1 MKRIL
6 FLLTAT
12 VFLLNADT
20 TISTTVDPNVMFY
33 DKSTGNVKKDRKR
46 VLKNMVNLEKER
58 VKSFNEYSE
67 TKMSKGDL
75 AAFGAFFKASLES
88 CVEQK
93 VCYYEHKDGKVS
105 FVVNDREKFY
115 KHVLKDLGTELS
127 LPLFNWLY
135 KGSDF
140 GALHEQFGDMY
151 DGYIKYLISMV
162 RVSQKEKA
170 KKVDAT
176 ALKEM
181 EELAKKNTEEAF
193 QKRSDGEIQSHSDS
207 PDFIGNSQK
216 VKNDATPTPVPL
228 IGNVGNNANANTNTN
243 ASKETASKEE
253 VSPSQEASPSKKKK
267 KAKKKRRLSKK
278 EKRQALQQE
287 LEKHGNSNES
297 HKTEEHNEKK

>member
-6 FLLTAT
+6 FFLAAT
-12 VFLLNADT
+12 TFLLRAET
-20 TISTTVDPNVMFY
+20 ASATINTTVDPNVMFSES
-33 DKSTGNVKKDRKR
+33 STGNVKKDRKR
-46 VLKNMVNLEKER
+46 VLKSMVDLEKER
-58 VKSFNEYSE
+58 VKNFNQYSE

-75 AAFGAFFKASLES
+75 SAFGAFFKGSLED

-93 VCYYEHKDGKVS
+93 ICYYEHRNGKVS

-170 KKVDAT
+170 RKVDAIV
-176 ALKEM
+176 LKKM
-181 EELAKKNTEEAF
+181 EEQAEKDTKAAF
-193 QKRSDGEIQSHSDS
+193 QKRSSGELESHTDS
-207 PDFIGNSQK
+207 PEFISSSKKTQTSNPELDSM
-216 VKNDATPTPVPL
+216 T
-228 IGNVGNNANANTNTN
+228 NANTL
-243 ASKETASKEE
+243 KETASKEPE
-253 VSPSQEASPSKKKK
+253 TSSKKEKK
-267 KAKKKRRLSKK
+267 PKKKRRLSKK
-278 EKRQALQQE
+278 EKQQQALQQE
-287 LEKHGNSNES
+287 FEKQVSGSSES
-297 HKTEEHNEKK
+297 EK

>member
-6 FLLTAT
+6 FFLAAT
-12 VFLLNADT
+12 TFLLRAET
-20 TISTTVDPNVMFY
+20 ASATINTTVDPNVMFSES
-33 DKSTGNVKKDRKR
+33 STGNVKKDRKR
-46 VLKNMVNLEKER
+46 VLKSMVDLEKER
-58 VKSFNEYSE
+58 VKNFNQYSE

-75 AAFGAFFKASLES
+75 SAFGAFFKGSLED

-93 VCYYEHKDGKVS
+93 ICYYEHRNGKVS

-170 KKVDAT
+170 RKVDAIV
-176 ALKEM
+176 LKKM
-181 EELAKKNTEEAF
+181 EEQAEKDTKAAF
-193 QKRSDGEIQSHSDS
+193 QKRSSGELESHTDS
-207 PDFIGNSQK
+207 PEFISSSKTQNSS
-216 VKNDATPTPVPL
+216 NPDLDPMT
-228 IGNVGNNANANTNTN
+228 NANTL
-243 ASKETASKEE
+243 KKTASKEPE
-253 VSPSQEASPSKKKK
+253 TSSKKEKK
-267 KAKKKRRLSKK
+267 PKKKRRLSKK
-278 EKRQALQQE
+278 EKQQQALQQE
-287 LEKHGNSNES
+287 FEKQVSGSSES
-297 HKTEEHNEKK
+297 EK

>member
-6 FLLTAT
+6 FFLVAT
-12 VFLLNADT
+12 TFLLRAET
-20 TISTTVDPNVMFY
+20 ASATINTTVDPNVMFSES
-33 DKSTGNVKKDRKR
+33 STGNVKKDRKR
-46 VLKNMVNLEKER
+46 VLKSMVDLEKER
-58 VKSFNEYSE
+58 VKNFNQYSE

-75 AAFGAFFKASLES
+75 SAFGAFFKGSLED

-93 VCYYEHKDGKVS
+93 ICYYEHRNGRVS

-170 KKVDAT
+170 RKLDAV
-176 ALKEM
+176 ALKKM
-181 EELAKKNTEEAF
+181 EEQAEKDTKAAF
-193 QKRSDGEIQSHSDS
+193 QKRSSGELQNHTDS
-207 PDFIGNSQK
+207 PEFISSSKKTQTSNPELDSI
-216 VKNDATPTPVPL
+216 T
-228 IGNVGNNANANTNTN
+228 NANTL
-243 ASKETASKEE
+243 KETASKEPE
-253 VSPSQEASPSKKKK
+253 TSSNKEKKP
-267 KAKKKRRLSKK
+267 KKKRRLSKK
-278 EKRQALQQE
+278 ERQQQALQQE
-287 LEKHGNSNES
+287 FEKQISDS
-297 HKTEEHNEKK
+297 SKSEK

>member
-6 FLLTAT
+6 FFLAAT
-12 VFLLNADT
+12 TFLLRAET
-20 TISTTVDPNVMFY
+20 ASATINTTVDPNVMFSES
-33 DKSTGNVKKDRKR
+33 STGNVKKDRKR

-58 VKSFNEYSE
+58 VKNFNQYSE

-75 AAFGAFFKASLES
+75 SAFGAFFKGSLED

-93 VCYYEHKDGKVS
+93 ICYYEYRNGKVS

-170 KKVDAT
+170 RKLDTATFKK
-176 ALKEM
+176 M
-181 EELAKKNTEEAF
+181 EEQAEKDTEATF
-193 QKRSDGEIQSHSDS
+193 KKRSNGELESHTDS
-207 PDFIGNSQK
+207 PEFISSSKKTQTSNP
-216 VKNDATPTPVPL
+216 DLDPMT
-228 IGNVGNNANANTNTN
+228 NANTL
-243 ASKETASKEE
+243 KETASKEPE
-253 VSPSQEASPSKKKK
+253 TSSNKEKKP
-267 KAKKKRRLSKK
+267 KKKRRLSKK
-278 EKRQALQQE
+278 ERQQQAMQQE
-287 LEKHGNSNES
+287 FEKQISDS
-297 HKTEEHNEKK
+297 SKSEK

>member
-6 FLLTAT
+6 FLLVAT
-12 VFLLNADT
+12 TFLLRAET
-20 TISTTVDPNVMFY
+20 ASATINTTVDPNVMFSEG
-33 DKSTGNVKKDRKR
+33 STGNVKKDRKR
-46 VLKNMVNLEKER
+46 VLKSMVNLEKER
-58 VKSFNEYSE
+58 VKNFNQYSE

-75 AAFGAFFKASLES
+75 SAFGAFFKGSLES

-162 RVSQKEKA
+162 RISQKEKA
-170 KKVDAT
+170 KKVDAVV
-176 ALKEM
+176 LKRM
-181 EELAKKNTEEAF
+181 EEQAEKDTKAAF
-193 QKRSDGEIQSHSDS
+193 QKRSSGELESHTDS
-207 PDFIGNSQK
+207 PEFISSSKKTDLSNTDTAQ
-216 VKNDATPTPVPL
+216 TP
-228 IGNVGNNANANTNTN
+228 IEGAS
-243 ASKETASKEE
+243 ASKEVASKELE
-253 VSPSQEASPSKKKK
+253 TSSKKQKK
-267 KAKKKRRLSKK
+267 PKKKRRLSKK
-278 EKRQALQQE
+278 ERQQQALQQE
-287 LEKHGNSNES
+287 FEKQINNSSEP
-297 HKTEEHNEKK
+297 EK

>member
-6 FLLTAT
+6 FFLAAT
-12 VFLLNADT
+12 TFLLRAETDSA
-20 TISTTVDPNVMFY
+20 TINTTVDPNVMFSES
-33 DKSTGNVKKDRKR
+33 STGNVKKDRKR

-58 VKSFNEYSE
+58 VKNFNQYSE

-75 AAFGAFFKASLES
+75 SAFGAFFKGSLED

-93 VCYYEHKDGKVS
+93 ICYYEHRNGKVS

-170 KKVDAT
+170 RKLDTATFKK
-176 ALKEM
+176 M
-181 EELAKKNTEEAF
+181 EEQAEKDTEAAF
-193 QKRSDGEIQSHSDS
+193 KKRSNGELESHTDS
-207 PDFIGNSQK
+207 PEFISSSKKTQTSNS
-216 VKNDATPTPVPL
+216 DLDSMT
-228 IGNVGNNANANTNTN
+228 NANTL
-243 ASKETASKEE
+243 KETASKEPE
-253 VSPSQEASPSKKKK
+253 TSSNKEKKP
-267 KAKKKRRLSKK
+267 KKKRRLSKK
-278 EKRQALQQE
+278 ERQQQALQQE
-287 LEKHGNSNES
+287 FEKQISDS
-297 HKTEEHNEKK
+297 SKSEK

>member
-6 FLLTAT
+6 FFLAAT
-12 VFLLNADT
+12 TFLLRAET
-20 TISTTVDPNVMFY
+20 ASATINTTVDPNVMFSES
-33 DKSTGNVKKDRKR
+33 STGNMKKDRKR
-46 VLKNMVNLEKER
+46 VLKSMVDLEKER
-58 VKSFNEYSE
+58 VKNFNQYSE

-75 AAFGAFFKASLES
+75 SAFGAFFKGSLED

-93 VCYYEHKDGKVS
+93 ICYYEHRNGKVS

-170 KKVDAT
+170 RKLDTATFKK
-176 ALKEM
+176 M
-181 EELAKKNTEEAF
+181 EEQAEKDTKAAF
-193 QKRSDGEIQSHSDS
+193 KKRSNGELESHTDS
-207 PDFIGNSQK
+207 PEFISSSKTQNSS
-216 VKNDATPTPVPL
+216 NPDLDPMT
-228 IGNVGNNANANTNTN
+228 NANTL
-243 ASKETASKEE
+243 KETASKEPE
-253 VSPSQEASPSKKKK
+253 TSSNKEKKP
-267 KAKKKRRLSKK
+267 KKKRRLSKK
-278 EKRQALQQE
+278 ERQQQAMQQE
-287 LEKHGNSNES
+287 FEKQISDS
-297 HKTEEHNEKK
+297 SKSEK

>member
-6 FLLTAT
+6 FFLAAT
-12 VFLLNADT
+12 TFLLRAET
-20 TISTTVDPNVMFY
+20 ASATINTTVDPNVMFSES
-33 DKSTGNVKKDRKR
+33 STGNVKKDRKR
-46 VLKNMVNLEKER
+46 VLKSMVDLEKER
-58 VKSFNEYSE
+58 VKNFNQYSE

-75 AAFGAFFKASLES
+75 SAFGAFFKGSLED

-93 VCYYEHKDGKVS
+93 ICYYEHRNGKVS

-170 KKVDAT
+170 RKPDAV
-176 ALKEM
+176 ALKKM
-181 EELAKKNTEEAF
+181 EEQAEKDTKAAF
-193 QKRSDGEIQSHSDS
+193 QKRSSGELQNHTDS
-207 PDFIGNSQK
+207 PEFISSSKKTQTSNPELDSI
-216 VKNDATPTPVPL
+216 T
-228 IGNVGNNANANTNTN
+228 NANTL
-243 ASKETASKEE
+243 KETASKEPE
-253 VSPSQEASPSKKKK
+253 PSSNKGKKP
-267 KAKKKRRLSKK
+267 KKKRRLSKK
-278 EKRQALQQE
+278 ERQQQALQQE
-287 LEKHGNSNES
+287 FEKQISDS
-297 HKTEEHNEKK
+297 SKSEK

>member
-6 FLLTAT
+6 FFLAAT
-12 VFLLNADT
+12 TFLLRAETDSA
-20 TISTTVDPNVMFY
+20 TINTTVDPNVMFSES
-33 DKSTGNVKKDRKR
+33 STGNVKKDRKR
-46 VLKNMVNLEKER
+46 VLKSMVNLEKER
-58 VKSFNEYSE
+58 VKNFNQYSE

-75 AAFGAFFKASLES
+75 SAFGAFFKGSLES

-170 KKVDAT
+170 RKLDVATFKK
-176 ALKEM
+176 M
-181 EELAKKNTEEAF
+181 EEQAEKDTKAAF
-193 QKRSDGEIQSHSDS
+193 QKRSSGELESHTDS
-207 PDFIGNSQK
+207 PEFISSSKKTQTSNP
-216 VKNDATPTPVPL
+216 DLDPMT
-228 IGNVGNNANANTNTN
+228 NANTL
-243 ASKETASKEE
+243 KETASKE
-253 VSPSQEASPSKKKK
+253 PEASSKKEKK
-267 KAKKKRRLSKK
+267 SKKKRRLSKK
-278 EKRQALQQE
+278 EKQQQALQQE
-287 LEKHGNSNES
+287 FEKQISDS
-297 HKTEEHNEKK
+297 SKSEK

>member
-6 FLLTAT
+6 FFLAAT
-12 VFLLNADT
+12 TFLLRAET
-20 TISTTVDPNVMFY
+20 ASATINTTVDPNVMFSES
-33 DKSTGNVKKDRKR
+33 STGNVKKDRKR
-46 VLKNMVNLEKER
+46 VLKSMVDLEKER
-58 VKSFNEYSE
+58 VKNFNQYSE

-75 AAFGAFFKASLES
+75 SAFGAFFKGSLED

-93 VCYYEHKDGKVS
+93 ICYYEHRNGKVS

-170 KKVDAT
+170 RKVDAIV
-176 ALKEM
+176 LKKM
-181 EELAKKNTEEAF
+181 EEQAEKDTKAAF
-193 QKRSDGEIQSHSDS
+193 QKRSSGELQNHTDS
-207 PDFIGNSQK
+207 PEFISSFKKTQTSNPELDSI
-216 VKNDATPTPVPL
+216 T
-228 IGNVGNNANANTNTN
+228 NANTL
-243 ASKETASKEE
+243 KETASKEPE
-253 VSPSQEASPSKKKK
+253 TSSNKEKKP
-267 KAKKKRRLSKK
+267 KKKRRLSKK
-278 EKRQALQQE
+278 ERQQQALQQE
-287 LEKHGNSNES
+287 FEKQISDS
-297 HKTEEHNEKK
+297 SKSEK

>member
-6 FLLTAT
+6 FFLAAT
-12 VFLLNADT
+12 TFLLRAETDSA
-20 TISTTVDPNVMFY
+20 TINTTVDPNVMFSES
-33 DKSTGNVKKDRKR
+33 STGNVKKDRKR
-46 VLKNMVNLEKER
+46 VLKSMVNLEKER
-58 VKSFNEYSE
+58 VKNFNQYSE

-75 AAFGAFFKASLES
+75 SAFGAFFKGSLES

-170 KKVDAT
+170 RKLDAATFKK
-176 ALKEM
+176 M
-181 EELAKKNTEEAF
+181 EEQAEKDTKAAF
-193 QKRSDGEIQSHSDS
+193 QKRSSGELESHHTDS
-207 PDFIGNSQK
+207 PEFISSSKKTQNASNS
-216 VKNDATPTPVPL
+216 DLDSTT
-228 IGNVGNNANANTNTN
+228 NANAL
-243 ASKETASKEE
+243 KETASKE
-253 VSPSQEASPSKKKK
+253 PEASSKKEKK
-267 KAKKKRRLSKK
+267 PKKKRRLSKK
-278 EKRQALQQE
+278 EKQQQALQQE
-287 LEKHGNSNES
+287 FEKQISDS
-297 HKTEEHNEKK
+297 SKSEK

>member
-6 FLLTAT
+6 FFLVAAT
-12 VFLLNADT
+12 FLLRAET
-20 TISTTVDPNVMFY
+20 ASATINTTVDPNVMFSES
-33 DKSTGNVKKDRKR
+33 STGNVKKDRKR
-46 VLKNMVNLEKER
+46 VLKSMVDLEKER
-58 VKSFNEYSE
+58 VKNFNQYSE

-75 AAFGAFFKASLES
+75 SAFGAFFKGSLED

-93 VCYYEHKDGKVS
+93 ICYYEHRNGKVS

-170 KKVDAT
+170 RKVDAIV
-176 ALKEM
+176 LKKM
-181 EELAKKNTEEAF
+181 EEQAEKDTKAAF
-193 QKRSDGEIQSHSDS
+193 QKRSSGELESHTDS
-207 PDFIGNSQK
+207 PEFISSSKTQNSS
-216 VKNDATPTPVPL
+216 NPDLDPMT
-228 IGNVGNNANANTNTN
+228 NANTL
-243 ASKETASKEE
+243 KETASKEPE
-253 VSPSQEASPSKKKK
+253 TSSKKEKK
-267 KAKKKRRLSKK
+267 PKKKRRLSKK
-278 EKRQALQQE
+278 EKQQQALQQE
-287 LEKHGNSNES
+287 FEKQVSGSSES
-297 HKTEEHNEKK
+297 EK

>member
-6 FLLTAT
+6 FFLAAT
-12 VFLLNADT
+12 TFLLRAETDSA
-20 TISTTVDPNVMFY
+20 TINTTVDPNVMFSES
-33 DKSTGNVKKDRKR
+33 STGNVKKDRKR
-46 VLKNMVNLEKER
+46 VLKSMVDLEKER
-58 VKSFNEYSE
+58 VKNFNQYSE

-75 AAFGAFFKASLES
+75 SAFGAFFKGSLED

-93 VCYYEHKDGKVS
+93 ICYYEHRNGKVS

-170 KKVDAT
+170 RKLDAV
-176 ALKEM
+176 ALKKM
-181 EELAKKNTEEAF
+181 EEQAEKDTKAAF
-193 QKRSDGEIQSHSDS
+193 QKRSNGELQNHTDS
-207 PDFIGNSQK
+207 PEFISSSKKTQTSNP
-216 VKNDATPTPVPL
+216 DLDPMT
-228 IGNVGNNANANTNTN
+228 NANTL
-243 ASKETASKEE
+243 KETASKE
-253 VSPSQEASPSKKKK
+253 PEASSKKEKK
-267 KAKKKRRLSKK
+267 PKKKRRLSKK
-278 EKRQALQQE
+278 EKQQRALQQE
-287 LEKHGNSNES
+287 FEKQISDS
-297 HKTEEHNEKK
+297 SKSEK

>member
-6 FLLTAT
+6 FFLVAKI
-12 VFLLNADT
+12 FLLRAETDSA
-20 TISTTVDPNVMFY
+20 TINTTVDPNVMFSES
-33 DKSTGNVKKDRKR
+33 STGNVKKDHKR

-58 VKSFNEYSE
+58 VKNFNQYSE

-75 AAFGAFFKASLES
+75 SAFGAFFKGSLES

-93 VCYYEHKDGKVS
+93 VCYYEHKNGKVS

-162 RVSQKEKA
+162 RISQKEKA
-170 KKVDAT
+170 RKVDAVV
-176 ALKEM
+176 LKKM
-181 EELAKKNTEEAF
+181 EEQAEKDTKAAF
-193 QKRSDGEIQSHSDS
+193 QKRSSGELESHTDS
-207 PDFIGNSQK
+207 PEFISSSKKAQ
-216 VKNDATPTPVPL
+216 TPNPDLDPMT
-228 IGNVGNNANANTNTN
+228 NTNTL
-243 ASKETASKEE
+243 KETASKEPE
-253 VSPSQEASPSKKKK
+253 TSSNKEKKP
-267 KAKKKRRLSKK
+267 KKKRRLSKK
-278 EKRQALQQE
+278 ERQQQALQQE
-287 LEKHGNSNES
+287 FEKQISDS
-297 HKTEEHNEKK
+297 SKSEK

>member
-6 FLLTAT
+6 FFLAAT
-12 VFLLNADT
+12 TFLLRAETDSV
-20 TISTTVDPNVMFY
+20 TINTTVDPNVMFSES
-33 DKSTGNVKKDRKR
+33 STGNVKKDRKR
-46 VLKNMVNLEKER
+46 VLKSMVNLEKER
-58 VKSFNEYSE
+58 VKNFNQYSE

-75 AAFGAFFKASLES
+75 SAFGAFFKGSLES

-170 KKVDAT
+170 RKLDAATFKK
-176 ALKEM
+176 M
-181 EELAKKNTEEAF
+181 EEQAEKDTKAAF
-193 QKRSDGEIQSHSDS
+193 QKRSSGELESHTDS
-207 PDFIGNSQK
+207 PEFISSSKKTQTSNPDLDS
-216 VKNDATPTPVPL
+216 TT
-228 IGNVGNNANANTNTN
+228 NANAL
-243 ASKETASKEE
+243 KETASKE
-253 VSPSQEASPSKKKK
+253 PEASSKKEKK
-267 KAKKKRRLSKK
+267 PKKKRRLSKK
-278 EKRQALQQE
+278 ERQQQALQQE
-287 LEKHGNSNES
+287 FEKQISDS
-297 HKTEEHNEKK
+297 SKSEK

>member
-6 FLLTAT
+6 FFLAAT
-12 VFLLNADT
+12 TFLLRAET
-20 TISTTVDPNVMFY
+20 ASATINTTVDPNVMFSES
-33 DKSTGNVKKDRKR
+33 STGNVKKDRKR
-46 VLKNMVNLEKER
+46 VLKSMVDLEKER
-58 VKSFNEYSE
+58 VKNFNQYSE

-75 AAFGAFFKASLES
+75 SAFGAFFKGSLED

-93 VCYYEHKDGKVS
+93 ICYYEHRNGKVS

-170 KKVDAT
+170 RKLDTAT
-176 ALKEM
+176 FKRM
-181 EELAKKNTEEAF
+181 EEQAEKDTKAAF
-193 QKRSDGEIQSHSDS
+193 QKRSSGELESHTDS
-207 PDFIGNSQK
+207 PEFISSSKEAQTPNS
-216 VKNDATPTPVPL
+216 DLDSTT
-228 IGNVGNNANANTNTN
+228 NANAL
-243 ASKETASKEE
+243 KETASKEPE
-253 VSPSQEASPSKKKK
+253 TSSKKEKK
-267 KAKKKRRLSKK
+267 PKKKRRLSKK
-278 EKRQALQQE
+278 ERQQQALQQE
-287 LEKHGNSNES
+287 FEKQISDS
-297 HKTEEHNEKK
+297 SKSEK

>member
-6 FLLTAT
+6 FFLAAT
-12 VFLLNADT
+12 TFLLRAETDSA
-20 TISTTVDPNVMFY
+20 TINTTVDPNVMFSES
-33 DKSTGNVKKDRKR
+33 STGSVKKDRKR
-46 VLKNMVNLEKER
+46 VLKSMVNLEKER
-58 VKSFNEYSE
+58 VKNFNQYSE

-75 AAFGAFFKASLES
+75 SAFGAFFKGSLES

-170 KKVDAT
+170 RKLDAATFKK
-176 ALKEM
+176 M
-181 EELAKKNTEEAF
+181 EEQAEKDTKAAF
-193 QKRSDGEIQSHSDS
+193 QKRSSGELESHTDS
-207 PDFIGNSQK
+207 PEFISSSKKTQTSNP
-216 VKNDATPTPVPL
+216 DLDPMT
-228 IGNVGNNANANTNTN
+228 NANTL
-243 ASKETASKEE
+243 KETASKE
-253 VSPSQEASPSKKKK
+253 PEASSKKEKK
-267 KAKKKRRLSKK
+267 PKKKRRLSKK
-278 EKRQALQQE
+278 ERQQQALQQE
-287 LEKHGNSNES
+287 FEKQISDS
-297 HKTEEHNEKK
+297 SKSEK

>member
-6 FLLTAT
+6 FFLAAT
-12 VFLLNADT
+12 TFLLRAETDSA
-20 TISTTVDPNVMFY
+20 TINTTVDPNVMFSES
-33 DKSTGNVKKDRKR
+33 STGNVKKDRKR
-46 VLKNMVNLEKER
+46 VLKSMVDLEKER
-58 VKSFNEYSE
+58 VKNFNQYSE

-75 AAFGAFFKASLES
+75 SAFGAFFKGSLED

-93 VCYYEHKDGKVS
+93 ICYYEHRNGKVS

-170 KKVDAT
+170 RKLDAV
-176 ALKEM
+176 ALKKM
-181 EELAKKNTEEAF
+181 EEQAEKDTKAAF
-193 QKRSDGEIQSHSDS
+193 QKRSNGELQSHTDS
-207 PDFIGNSQK
+207 LEFISSSKKTQTSNPDL
-216 VKNDATPTPVPL
+216 DPMT
-228 IGNVGNNANANTNTN
+228 NANTL
-243 ASKETASKEE
+243 KETASKEPE
-253 VSPSQEASPSKKKK
+253 TSSKKEKK
-267 KAKKKRRLSKK
+267 PKKKRRLSKK
-278 EKRQALQQE
+278 EKQQRALQQE
-287 LEKHGNSNES
+287 FEKQVSSSSES
-297 HKTEEHNEKK
+297 EK

>member
-6 FLLTAT
+6 FFLAAT
-12 VFLLNADT
+12 TFLLRAET
-20 TISTTVDPNVMFY
+20 ASATINTTVDPNVMFSES
-33 DKSTGNVKKDRKR
+33 STGNVKKDRKR
-46 VLKNMVNLEKER
+46 VLKSMVDLEKER
-58 VKSFNEYSE
+58 VKNFNQYSE

-75 AAFGAFFKASLES
+75 SAFGAFFKGSLED

-93 VCYYEHKDGKVS
+93 ICYYEHRNGKVS

-170 KKVDAT
+170 RKVDAIV
-176 ALKEM
+176 LKKM
-181 EELAKKNTEEAF
+181 EEQAEKDTKAAF
-193 QKRSDGEIQSHSDS
+193 QKRSSGELESHTDS
-207 PDFIGNSQK
+207 PEFISSSKTQNSS
-216 VKNDATPTPVPL
+216 NPDLDPMT
-228 IGNVGNNANANTNTN
+228 NANML
-243 ASKETASKEE
+243 KETASKEPE
-253 VSPSQEASPSKKKK
+253 TSSKKEKK
-267 KAKKKRRLSKK
+267 PKKKRRLSKK
-278 EKRQALQQE
+278 EKQQQALQQE
-287 LEKHGNSNES
+287 FEKQVSGSSES
-297 HKTEEHNEKK
+297 EK

>member
-6 FLLTAT
+6 FFLAAAT
-12 VFLLNADT
+12 FLLRAET
-20 TISTTVDPNVMFY
+20 ASATINTTVDPNVMFSES
-33 DKSTGNVKKDRKR
+33 STGNVKKDRKR
-46 VLKNMVNLEKER
+46 VLKSMVDLEKER
-58 VKSFNEYSE
+58 VKNFNQYSE

-75 AAFGAFFKASLES
+75 SAFGAFFKGSLED

-93 VCYYEHKDGKVS
+93 ICYYEHRNGKVS

-170 KKVDAT
+170 RKLDTATFKK
-176 ALKEM
+176 M
-181 EELAKKNTEEAF
+181 EEQAEKDTEAAF
-193 QKRSDGEIQSHSDS
+193 KKRSSVELESHTDS
-207 PDFIGNSQK
+207 PEFISSSKKTQTSNPDLDSM
-216 VKNDATPTPVPL
+216 T
-228 IGNVGNNANANTNTN
+228 NANTL
-243 ASKETASKEE
+243 KETASKELE
-253 VSPSQEASPSKKKK
+253 TSSNKEKKS
-267 KAKKKRRLSKK
+267 KKKRRLSKK
-278 EKRQALQQE
+278 ERQQQALQQE
-287 LEKHGNSNES
+287 FEKQISDS
-297 HKTEEHNEKK
+297 SKSEK

>member
-6 FLLTAT
+6 FFLVAT
-12 VFLLNADT
+12 TFLLRAETDSA
-20 TISTTVDPNVMFY
+20 TINTTVDSNVMFSES
-33 DKSTGNVKKDRKR
+33 STGNVKKDRKR
-46 VLKNMVNLEKER
+46 VLKSMVNLEKER
-58 VKSFNEYSE
+58 VKNFNQYSE

-75 AAFGAFFKASLES
+75 SAFGAFFKGSLES

-162 RVSQKEKA
+162 RVSQREKA
-170 KKVDAT
+170 RKLDAATFKK
-176 ALKEM
+176 M
-181 EELAKKNTEEAF
+181 EEQAEKDTKAAF
-193 QKRSDGEIQSHSDS
+193 QKRSSGELESHTDS
-207 PDFIGNSQK
+207 PEFISSSKKTQTSNS
-216 VKNDATPTPVPL
+216 DLDST
-228 IGNVGNNANANTNTN
+228 TNTN
-243 ASKETASKEE
+243 ALKETASKE
-253 VSPSQEASPSKKKK
+253 PEASSKKEKK
-267 KAKKKRRLSKK
+267 PKKKRRLSKK
-278 EKRQALQQE
+278 ERQQQALQQE
-287 LEKHGNSNES
+287 FEKQISDS
-297 HKTEEHNEKK
+297 SKSEK

>member
-6 FLLTAT
+6 FLLVAT
-12 VFLLNADT
+12 TFLLRAET
-20 TISTTVDPNVMFY
+20 ASATINTTVDPNVMFSEG
-33 DKSTGNVKKDRKR
+33 STGNAKKDRKR
-46 VLKNMVNLEKER
+46 VLKSMVNLEKER
-58 VKSFNEYSE
+58 VKNFNQYSE

-75 AAFGAFFKASLES
+75 SAFGAFFKGSLES

-162 RVSQKEKA
+162 RISQKEKA
-170 KKVDAT
+170 KKVDAVV
-176 ALKEM
+176 LKRM
-181 EELAKKNTEEAF
+181 EEQAEKDTKAAF
-193 QKRSDGEIQSHSDS
+193 QKRSSGELESHTDS
-207 PDFIGNSQK
+207 PEFISSSKKTDLSNTDTAQ
-216 VKNDATPTPVPL
+216 TP
-228 IGNVGNNANANTNTN
+228 IEGAS
-243 ASKETASKEE
+243 ASKEVASKELE
-253 VSPSQEASPSKKKK
+253 TSSKKQKK
-267 KAKKKRRLSKK
+267 PKKKRRLSKK
-278 EKRQALQQE
+278 ERQQQALQQE
-287 LEKHGNSNES
+287 FEKQINNSSEP
-297 HKTEEHNEKK
+297 EK

>member
-6 FLLTAT
+6 FFLAAT
-12 VFLLNADT
+12 TFLLRAET
-20 TISTTVDPNVMFY
+20 VSATINTTVDPNVMFSES
-33 DKSTGNVKKDRKR
+33 STGNVKKDRKR
-46 VLKNMVNLEKER
+46 VLKSMVNLEKER
-58 VKSFNEYSE
+58 VKNFNQYSE

-75 AAFGAFFKASLES
+75 SAFGAFFKGSLED

-93 VCYYEHKDGKVS
+93 ICYYEHRNGKVS

-170 KKVDAT
+170 RKLDAAALKKV
-176 ALKEM
+176 
-181 EELAKKNTEEAF
+181 EEQAEKDTKAAF
-193 QKRSDGEIQSHSDS
+193 QKRSSGELQNHTDS
-207 PDFIGNSQK
+207 PEFISSSKTQNSS
-216 VKNDATPTPVPL
+216 NPDLDPMT
-228 IGNVGNNANANTNTN
+228 NANTL
-243 ASKETASKEE
+243 KETASKE
-253 VSPSQEASPSKKKK
+253 PEASSKKEKK
-267 KAKKKRRLSKK
+267 PKKKRRLSKK
-278 EKRQALQQE
+278 EKQQQALQQE
-287 LEKHGNSNES
+287 FEKQISDSSES
-297 HKTEEHNEKK
+297 EK

>member
-6 FLLTAT
+6 FFLAAT
-12 VFLLNADT
+12 TFLLRAET
-20 TISTTVDPNVMFY
+20 ASATINTTVDPNVMFSES
-33 DKSTGNVKKDRKR
+33 STGNVKKDRKR
-46 VLKNMVNLEKER
+46 VLKSMVDLEKER
-58 VKSFNEYSE
+58 VKNFNQYSE

-75 AAFGAFFKASLES
+75 SAFGAFFKGSLED

-93 VCYYEHKDGKVS
+93 ICYYEHRNGKVS

-170 KKVDAT
+170 RKLDAA
-176 ALKEM
+176 ALKKM
-181 EELAKKNTEEAF
+181 EEQAEKDTKAAF
-193 QKRSDGEIQSHSDS
+193 QKRSSGELQNHTDS
-207 PDFIGNSQK
+207 PEFISSSKTQNSS
-216 VKNDATPTPVPL
+216 NPDLDPMT
-228 IGNVGNNANANTNTN
+228 NANTL
-243 ASKETASKEE
+243 KETASKEPE
-253 VSPSQEASPSKKKK
+253 TSSKKEKK
-267 KAKKKRRLSKK
+267 PKKKRRLSKK
-278 EKRQALQQE
+278 EKQQRALQQE
-287 LEKHGNSNES
+287 FEKQISDS
-297 HKTEEHNEKK
+297 SKSEK

>member
-6 FLLTAT
+6 FFLAAT
-12 VFLLNADT
+12 TFLLRAETDSA
-20 TISTTVDPNVMFY
+20 TINTTVDPNVMFSES
-33 DKSTGNVKKDRKR
+33 STGNVKKDRKR
-46 VLKNMVNLEKER
+46 VLKSMVNLEKER
-58 VKSFNEYSE
+58 VKNFNQYSE

-75 AAFGAFFKASLES
+75 SAFGAFFKGSLES

-170 KKVDAT
+170 RKPDAAT
-176 ALKEM
+176 FKRM
-181 EELAKKNTEEAF
+181 EEQAEKDTKAAF
-193 QKRSDGEIQSHSDS
+193 QKRSSGELESHTDS
-207 PDFIGNSQK
+207 PEFISSSKRTQNASNS
-216 VKNDATPTPVPL
+216 DLDSTT
-228 IGNVGNNANANTNTN
+228 NANAL
-243 ASKETASKEE
+243 KETASKEPE
-253 VSPSQEASPSKKKK
+253 TSSKKEKKSKKKR
-267 KAKKKRRLSKK
+267 RRLSKK
-278 EKRQALQQE
+278 ERQQQALQQE
-287 LEKHGNSNES
+287 FEKQISDS
-297 HKTEEHNEKK
+297 SKSEK

>member
-6 FLLTAT
+6 FFLVAT
-12 VFLLNADT
+12 TFLLRAETDSATINT
-20 TISTTVDPNVMFY
+20 TIDPNVMFSES
-33 DKSTGNVKKDRKR
+33 STGNVKKDRKR
-46 VLKNMVNLEKER
+46 VLKSMVNLEKER
-58 VKSFNEYSE
+58 VKNFNQYSE

-75 AAFGAFFKASLES
+75 SAFGAFFKGSLES

-170 KKVDAT
+170 RKLDAAT
-176 ALKEM
+176 FKRM
-181 EELAKKNTEEAF
+181 EEQAEKDTKAAF
-193 QKRSDGEIQSHSDS
+193 QKRSSGELESHTDS
-207 PDFIGNSQK
+207 PEFISSSKRTQTPNS
-216 VKNDATPTPVPL
+216 DLDSTT
-228 IGNVGNNANANTNTN
+228 NANTL
-243 ASKETASKEE
+243 KETASKEPE
-253 VSPSQEASPSKKKK
+253 VSSKKEKK
-267 KAKKKRRLSKK
+267 SKKKRRLSKK
-278 EKRQALQQE
+278 ERQQQALQQE
-287 LEKHGNSNES
+287 FEKQISDS
-297 HKTEEHNEKK
+297 SKSEK

>member
-6 FLLTAT
+6 FFLAAT
-12 VFLLNADT
+12 TFLLRAETDSA
-20 TISTTVDPNVMFY
+20 TINTTVDPNVMFSES
-33 DKSTGNVKKDRKR
+33 STGNVKKDRKR
-46 VLKNMVNLEKER
+46 VLKSMVNLEKER
-58 VKSFNEYSE
+58 VKNFNQYSE

-75 AAFGAFFKASLES
+75 SAFGAFFKGSLES

-93 VCYYEHKDGKVS
+93 VCYYGHKDGKVS

-170 KKVDAT
+170 RKLDAAT
-176 ALKEM
+176 FKRM
-181 EELAKKNTEEAF
+181 EEQAEKDTKAAF
-193 QKRSDGEIQSHSDS
+193 QKRSSGELESHTDS
-207 PDFIGNSQK
+207 PEFISSSKKTQTSNPELDSI
-216 VKNDATPTPVPL
+216 T
-228 IGNVGNNANANTNTN
+228 NANAL
-243 ASKETASKEE
+243 KETASKEPE
-253 VSPSQEASPSKKKK
+253 TSSKKEKK
-267 KAKKKRRLSKK
+267 PKKKRRLSKK
-278 EKRQALQQE
+278 EKQQQALQRE
-287 LEKHGNSNES
+287 FEKQISDS
-297 HKTEEHNEKK
+297 SKSEK

>member
-6 FLLTAT
+6 FLLVAT
-12 VFLLNADT
+12 TFLLRAET
-20 TISTTVDPNVMFY
+20 ASATINTTVDPNVMFSEG
-33 DKSTGNVKKDRKR
+33 STGNVKKDRKR
-46 VLKNMVNLEKER
+46 VLKSMVNLEKER
-58 VKSFNEYSE
+58 VKNFNQYSE

-75 AAFGAFFKASLES
+75 SAFGAFFKGSLES

-162 RVSQKEKA
+162 RISQKEKA
-170 KKVDAT
+170 KKVDAVV
-176 ALKEM
+176 LKRM
-181 EELAKKNTEEAF
+181 EEQAEKDTKAAF
-193 QKRSDGEIQSHSDS
+193 QKRSSGELESHTDS
-207 PDFIGNSQK
+207 PEFISYSKKTDLSGTDTAQ
-216 VKNDATPTPVPL
+216 TPVE
-228 IGNVGNNANANTNTN
+228 GAS
-243 ASKETASKEE
+243 ASKEVASKELE
-253 VSPSQEASPSKKKK
+253 TSSKKQKK
-267 KAKKKRRLSKK
+267 PKKKRRLSKK
-278 EKRQALQQE
+278 ERQQQAMQQE
-287 LEKHGNSNES
+287 FEKQINNSSEP
-297 HKTEEHNEKK
+297 EK